1 MLPSPTMMAPL
12 VLLAAVIPAQA
23 APPPAS
29 VSVEILST
37 GPLFAGTSTS
47 LRLTALDGSGTRL
60 YAFNDAVNLDGVWSF
75 SDGEPITRTGAFENG
90 VLLLEGVVLPEGRVA
105 VLDGDRAL
113 GESATLR
120 VLPGF
125 LTLLPPLVAIVLAL
139 VTRQVLLSLVT
150 AVWLGAAI
158 ANGTLNP
165 LTAFLR
171 TADSYIVPA
180 LADTDHAYI
189 ILFSLSLAGMVG
201 IITASGGIRGIVDV
215 ISRFAR
221 DNRSGQVSTWL
232 MGVLIFFDDYA
243 NSLIVGNTM
252 RPFTDR
258 VRISREKLS
267 FIVDATAAPVATIG
281 VISTWTAY
289 QVGLISEEI
298 GDQEAYGF
306 FLRSIPYAFYSL
318 LMLCFVLLC
327 GLTLRDFGPMR
338 RAESRCRDTGK
349 VLDDNARPLVDEQL
363 DRMAQRASIPTR
375 WYNAAIPIGCVIGFT
390 IIGLFATDRD
400 AFRSLLW
407 AALGA
412 SAVAAVLVMA
422 QGESLSAVTSSW
434 VDGARSLVLA
444 VMILILAWSIGAV
457 CKDLHTGD
465 YVVTMTRGL
474 LSPRLIPAL
483 TFVSAGVIAFSTG
496 TSYGTMAILIPIL
509 LPLVFSLSGEAGF
522 EDATTRTL
530 ALATLAA
537 TLGGA
542 VFGDH
547 CSPISDTTVLSSMA
561 AGADH
566 IDHVR
571 TQLPY
576 AATVASIALPCY
588 VAVGLGVPVAVV
600 LVAGL
605 ALVCGVLF
613 WLGRGDEVRIAA
625 PDGAEASGAETPTGA
640 DI

>member
-150 AVWLGAAI
+150 AVWLGASI
-158 ANGTLNP
+158 AHGTLNP

-375 WYNAAIPIGCVIGFT
+375 WYNAALIWGMPA
-390 IIGLFATDRD
+390 IIFA
-400 AFRSLLW
+400 
-407 AALGA
+407 
-412 SAVAAVLVMA
+412 V
-422 QGESLSAVTSSW
+422 
-434 VDGARSLVLA
+434 
-444 VMILILAWSIGAV
+444 GAV
-457 CKDLHTGD
+457 IIFPSRFL
-465 YVVTMTRGL
+465 
-474 LSPRLIPAL
+474 PA
-483 TFVSAGVIAFSTG
+483 VHS
-496 TSYGTMAILIPIL
+496 
-509 LPLVFSLSGEAGF
+509 
-522 EDATTRTL
+522 
-530 ALATLAA
+530 
-537 TLGGA
+537 
-542 VFGDH
+542 H
-547 CSPISDTTVLSSMA
+547 CRNPM
-561 AGADH
+561 
-566 IDHVR
+566 R
-571 TQLPY
+571 
-576 AATVASIALPCY
+576 
-588 VAVGLGVPVAVV
+588 
-600 LVAGL
+600 
-605 ALVCGVLF
+605 
-613 WLGRGDEVRIAA
+613 LGRCRR
-625 PDGAEASGAETPTGA
+625 
-640 DI
+640 